1 MKQFVPKDKL
11 VTSGQG
17 WAQDFTPTSIRLI
30 GLAEILG
37 AAGLILPAVTHIAP
51 ILRPLGC
58 DRVGSRDGGRCHCSR
73 AAQGTIVVLLA
84 LAVFVAWGGLG
95 AYPFTS

>member
-1 MKQFVPKDKL
+1 MKQFVFKDKL
-11 VTSGQG
+11 VKSGQG
-17 WAQDFTPTSIRLI
+17 WAQGLTPTSIRLI
-30 GLAEILG
+30 GLCRNTRRG
-37 AAGLILPAVTHIAP
+37 GTDPASRHTHRSNP
-51 ILRPLGC
+51 RPLGC

-73 AAQGTIVVLLA
+73 AAQGTNVVLLA